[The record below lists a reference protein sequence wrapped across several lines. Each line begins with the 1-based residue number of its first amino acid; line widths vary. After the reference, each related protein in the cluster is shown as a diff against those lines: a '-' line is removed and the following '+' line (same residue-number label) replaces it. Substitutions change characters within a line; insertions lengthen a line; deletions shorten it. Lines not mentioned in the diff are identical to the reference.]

1 MQNKVSFHK
10 VGFLSGKRAAVWAAL
25 ICLVFAAA
33 SCRTIKETEYITVT
47 EYIHDTTEV
56 YVHDTTKVVSVVHDS
71 VDRYVEKVKYVDKDG
86 VVHEKEIERLTLV
99 IRENSEQYHARESEY
114 KNKISELEAKLGEKA
129 TEVFVEKKLNW
140 FQKTLMGLG
149 ALFIVCIIVCIALFV
164 FGLKKK

>member
-1 MQNKVSFHK
+1 MRNKVSFHN
-10 VGFLSGKRAAVWAAL
+10 VGFLRGRRAAVWAAL
-25 ICLVFAAA
+25 ICLVLAAA
-33 SCRTIKETEYITVT
+33 SCRTIKETEYITIT
-47 EYIHDTTEV
+47 EYVHDTTEV
-56 YVHDTTKVVSVVHDS
+56 YVHDTTKVVSIVHDS

-140 FQKTLMGLG
+140 FQKTFMVCGGLFMLSV
-149 ALFIVCIIVCIALFV
+149 LFGIAIFV
-164 FGLKKK
+164 IGLKKK